1 MSSEKENIYASEA
14 VTNAAEAKRRHE
26 LVEAQQAR
34 PCHFAAIKQE
44 KDVHMHARTQ
54 TPMLQ
59 RACHRGAHV
68 LMQGNILCVFREQA
82 CMRLCLMTHE
92 RRPIIE
98 WTSEFR
104 KQPYVS
110 L

>member
-44 KDVHMHARTQ
+44 KRVFIC
-54 TPMLQ
+54 MLAHKH
-59 RACHRGAHV
+59 RCRSAWHRGAHV
-68 LMQGNILCVFREQA
+68 RMQGYILCLFRENKHA
-82 CMRLCLMTHE
+82 C
-92 RRPIIE
+92 
-98 WTSEFR
+98 
-104 KQPYVS
+104 VS
-110 L
+110 VS